1 LNKKE
6 IDKKI
11 KRVERLIFGDGTGI
25 MDLVDSRFKSEM
37 KQFVA
42 QYKKS
47 FSLNS
52 IDTKKFNEDYLKIIR
67 NFYYK
72 I

>member
-1 LNKKE
+1 MNKKE